1 MTNNSIEKKNTW
13 DNKMYLSSEIL
24 LLLLYYIHA
33 GIGML
38 LFALFMSARLG
49 IFQET
54 LYSTYG
60 KHPREAM
67 FYSVRS
73 ICFNQFKC

>member
-1 MTNNSIEKKNTW
+1 MDSV
-13 DNKMYLSSEIL
+13 YA
-24 LLLLYYIHA
+24 A
-33 GIGML
+33 GIAML
-38 LFALFMSARLG
+38 LFAMFMSGRLG

-54 LYSTYG
+54 LYATYG

-73 ICFNQFKC
+73 PVWLTIMQILKFLACFASARIFATCPRPVE

>member
-1 MTNNSIEKKNTW
+1 
-13 DNKMYLSSEIL
+13 
-24 LLLLYYIHA
+24 
-33 GIGML
+33 ML
-38 LFALFMSARLG
+38 LFAMFMSARLG

-54 LYSTYG
+54 LYTTYG

-73 ICFNQFKC
+73 LNKVHAAT

>member
-1 MTNNSIEKKNTW
+1 
-13 DNKMYLSSEIL
+13 
-24 LLLLYYIHA
+24 
-33 GIGML
+33 ML
-38 LFALFMSARLG
+38 LCAMVMSARLG

-54 LYSTYG
+54 LYTTYG

-73 ICFNQFKC
+73 FVQLLVVIC